1 MLDNEETR
9 AILALLSASVI
20 TQLHKLE
27 RMRKQVVSQEEQE
40 DGNWNIEDHLEIL
53 DAYHSIWNLWEHEVR
68 DDSLPPNAGK

>member
-27 RMRKQVVSQEEQE
+27 RMSKQVVSQEEQE
-40 DGNWNIEDHLEIL
+40 DGNWNIGGPSGDPRCLSFYLE
-53 DAYHSIWNLWEHEVR
+53 SV
-68 DDSLPPNAGK
+68 GT